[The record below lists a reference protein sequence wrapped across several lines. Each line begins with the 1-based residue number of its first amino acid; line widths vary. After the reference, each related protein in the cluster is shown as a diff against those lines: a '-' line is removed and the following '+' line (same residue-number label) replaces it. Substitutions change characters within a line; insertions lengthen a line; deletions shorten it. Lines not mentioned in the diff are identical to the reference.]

1 MLGLFIHLKHSKVK
15 MSNKF
20 TWEDYSLPNLMPA
33 SSEEKEVQKDLWE
46 EEEEE
51 KTCNSSDDE
60 KEQNSLKI
68 FTIRHLKQGATGA
81 RKTWPAAEVL
91 LDYLVRRGGLRPLPQ
106 KVNRNTPSDLNFMKE
121 PSPELHIHH
130 HSCQESDKEP
140 LRIVELGGG
149 TGYLSIGLALAL
161 NEEQYRDLEQDSTT
175 RNRTL
180 NSSKARILC
189 TDNDKATIKNMRF
202 NISNQPKEC
211 KMNKVIK
218 VSSLDWANDVGGDT
232 FDKELRAQFQPKTHL
247 KSDIKK
253 EEQKENEEE
262 QDPLTFVSHLVAS
275 DVHYGKT
282 TLEPLSS
289 VIAATK
295 LRNSKC
301 RVTILC
307 KERAEGQ
314 ISDLKHRI
322 EEKMQQYTNDID
334 SDSEDELSDFYVSV
348 RNIVHD
354 EKKNLKL
361 IEC

>member
-1 MLGLFIHLKHSKVK
+1 

-20 TWEDYSLPNLMPA
+20 TWEEYNLPKLVPT
-33 SSEEKEVQKDLWE
+33 SSEEKQVQKDLWE

-60 KEQNSLKI
+60 KEQNSLKS

-91 LDYLVRRGGLRPLPQ
+91 LDYLVRRGGLRSLPQ
-106 KVNRNTPSDLNFMKE
+106 KVNENTPSELNFMKE

-130 HSCQESDKEP
+130 PHSSQESDKEP
-140 LRIVELGGG
+140 LRILELGGG

-161 NEEQYRDLEQDSTT
+161 NAEQDRDMKDDTPHSK
-175 RNRTL
+175 NL
-180 NSSKARILC
+180 NSSNARIVC
-189 TDNDKATIKNMRF
+189 TDNDKATIKNMKF

-211 KMNKVIK
+211 KMNKMIK
-218 VSSLDWANDVGGDT
+218 VSDLDWANDVGGDK
-232 FDKELRAQFQPKTHL
+232 FDKELRMQFQPKTQN
-247 KSDIKK
+247 SSSTN
-253 EEQKENEEE
+253 EEQKDTEEE
-262 QDPLTFVSHLVAS
+262 QDPLTLVSHLVAS

-295 LRNSKC
+295 LRNPQC

-322 EEKMQQYTNDID
+322 EEKIQQNIDDTD
-334 SDSEDELSDFYVSV
+334 SDSDDDFNHFYVSV

-354 EKKNLKL
+354 EKENLKL